1 MKIFQKKNPQVLK
14 KDDVNK
20 VILITKERFYMLSI
34 HTNTAALRAQ
44 SALNSSTS
52 SLSQATQRLSTG
64 MRINSAK
71 DDAAGLAISSSMEA
85 QVRGMQVAARNTND
99 AISLVQTA
107 EGTMGTGSN
116 ILQKMR
122 ELSVQAANGAMTDAD
137 RGNLDKE
144 YQALASELTD
154 MYSKANF
161 NGKKIL
167 GADAGSFAFQTG
179 ANSGNTLTVTTVAGS
194 TLFAAAGDLTSA
206 ANATTAI
213 GALDTAITATASA
226 RSDLGAVMNRLDY
239 VAENLNIS
247 ITNTSDAKSRIV
259 DADYATEVGKLSKS
273 QILQQAGSAML
284 AQANQ
289 SPQLILSLLR
299 G

>member
-1 MKIFQKKNPQVLK
+1 
-14 KDDVNK
+14 
-20 VILITKERFYMLSI
+20 MLSI

-167 GADAGSFAFQTG
+167 GADAGSFSFQTG